1 MKPRRNPFQVI
12 APGRFET
19 GSPPSRWQQFRSL
32 LQTVWNWR
40 RHRSVRWVW
49 SCVEG
54 VARFCWKPLTLFHF
68 SRVPVQLHATFLI
81 YPVGV
86 FTWDRYIENASRGL
100 LRATVLLLVFC
111 CSLLVHEF
119 AHVLTARH
127 WGIGT
132 RRVLM
137 IPFGAVAELESAPRA
152 PGEFWIALAGPLA
165 SLALAGVFWLA
176 LHAVGPSIRY
186 WLSGRYWH
194 QELRFGFAFGCAL
207 NLVVAIFNLLPC
219 FPMNGGR
226 ALRSGLAVLI
236 GRVFP
241 RHAGRAFLIATR
253 IAVRYVA
260 WLVALGMM
268 AVTILHTRVWI
279 HLFVFPL
286 LVLYAEVEYWVLR
299 TENSPSGIDDL

>member
-1 MKPRRNPFQVI
+1 
-12 APGRFET
+12 
-19 GSPPSRWQQFRSL
+19 
-32 LQTVWNWR
+32 
-40 RHRSVRWVW
+40 
-49 SCVEG
+49 
-54 VARFCWKPLTLFHF
+54 VAGFFWKPLTLFRF

-100 LRATVLLLVFC
+100 LRATVFLLVFSG
-111 CSLLVHEF
+111 SLLVHEF
-119 AHVLTARH
+119 AHVFAARH

-137 IPFGAVAELESAPRA
+137 IPFGALAELESAPRA
-152 PGEFWIALAGPLA
+152 PSEIWIGLAGPLA
-165 SLALAGVFWLA
+165 SFALAGVFWLA
-176 LHAVGPSIRY
+176 LHAMGPSVRY
-186 WLSGRYWH
+186 WLSGRYWL
-194 QELRFGFAFGCAL
+194 QELRLVFGFGCAL

-219 FPMNGGR
+219 FPMDGGR

-268 AVTILHTRVWI
+268 TVTILHTRVWI
-279 HLFVFPL
+279 HLLVFPL
-286 LVLYAEVEYWVLR
+286 LVLYAEAEYWVLR
-299 TENSPSGIDDL
+299 TENSPSGSDDQ